1 MFEAWLIICNI
12 YIPTACIELQDT
24 RGPYLTEALCEN
36 RIEEMR
42 KDVVELNYIGLAS
55 RCITPTL
62 GVSI

>member
-24 RGPYLTEALCEN
+24 RGPYLTETLCEN